1 VKIVLKKVDHWNVMV
16 QAEEDTKMTDAEE
29 VKDDKKEQPAAKKV
43 KKKGEDEKPELS
55 DEDIELKA
63 NLEMMVERI
72 SESDAGLQTTALDNI
87 SR

>member
-1 VKIVLKKVDHWNVMV
+1 MV
-16 QAEEDTKMTDAEE
+16 QSEEDTKMTDIEE
-29 VKDDKKEQPAAKKV
+29 IKDDKKDAPTAKKV

-55 DEDIELKA
+55 EEDIELKA

-72 SESDAGLQTTALDNI
+72 SESDASLQTTALDNI

>member
-1 VKIVLKKVDHWNVMV
+1 MV
-16 QAEEDTKMTDAEE
+16 QSEEDTKMTDAEE
-29 VKDDKKEQPAAKKV
+29 LKDDKKDQPVAKKG

-72 SESDAGLQTTALDNI
+72 SESDSGLQTTALDSI

>member
-1 VKIVLKKVDHWNVMV
+1 MADV
-16 QAEEDTKMTDAEE
+16 EEI
-29 VKDDKKEQPAAKKV
+29 KDDKKEQPASKKG

-72 SESDAGLQTTALDNI
+72 SESDSGLQTTALDSI
-87 SR
+87 TR